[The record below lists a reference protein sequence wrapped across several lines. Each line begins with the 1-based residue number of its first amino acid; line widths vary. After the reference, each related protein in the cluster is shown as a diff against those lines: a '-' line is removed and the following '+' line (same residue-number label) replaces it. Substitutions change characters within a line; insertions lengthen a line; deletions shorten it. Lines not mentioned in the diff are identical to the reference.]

1 MMKKLILC
9 CALFSA
15 VLLPAQQTVNDQ
27 LYARGIEMLKVRNDN
42 QAFPIFQLLLKSDSA
57 NVKYLQYTAYLY
69 SRIGYH
75 QVGQANQT
83 RYYRVGE
90 YLAKKAIALDE
101 KSPDAHFAYALALG
115 RLTENAS
122 SKEKLAI
129 AKLLKKEADRVV
141 ELDPKHAGA
150 WHVLGRWHRELAN
163 IGSFEKAMINTF
175 FGGMPPGASYDKA
188 IECFNKCIAIE
199 NDCILHHYE
208 LANTYYQM
216 GNKEK
221 CRTHLNDAMRFN
233 TGTTIDK
240 DTFEKCEALK
250 KSLD

>member
-1 MMKKLILC
+1 MTRNLFLIIAFSVTA
-9 CALFSA
+9 ALQA
-15 VLLPAQQTVNDQ
+15 QTVNEQ
-27 LYARGIEMLKVRNDN
+27 LYARGVEMLKVRNDA

-57 NVKYLQYTAYLY
+57 NVNYVQYTAYLY
-69 SRIGYH
+69 SRIGYQ
-75 QVGQANQT
+75 QVGVASQT
-83 RYYRVGE
+83 RYYRIGE
-90 YLAKKAIALDE
+90 YLAKKAIGLDE

-122 SKEKLAI
+122 SKEKLGY
-129 AKLLKKEADRVV
+129 AKLIKREAERVV
-141 ELDPKHAGA
+141 ELNPKHAGA

-163 IGSFEKAMINTF
+163 IGTFEKAMINTF

-188 IECFNKCIAIE
+188 IECFNKCISIE

-216 GNKEK
+216 GDKQK
-221 CRTHLNDAMRFN
+221 CRTHLTNAMRLN
-233 TGTTIDK
+233 TGTVIDK
-240 DTFEKCEALK
+240 DTFEKCETLQ